1 MSLIAVVEDDASIRK
16 LILYALKNNGY
27 ETCGFECGA
36 DFFEAIS
43 SRVPDLVLLDIML
56 PDMDGVEIL
65 RRLRKGSA
73 TEQVPVMMITAM
85 GTEFDKVNAL
95 DSGADDYMTKPFG
108 VMEML
113 SRVRALLR
121 RTSSVKTEEHE
132 DAVLSE
138 GGVEMDTRRHLVRV
152 DGQEVTLA
160 YKEFELLHY
169 FLQNKGIVLS
179 REQLMQTVWGFDY
192 EGESRTVDMHIKTLR
207 QKLGRGGELI
217 QTVRGVG
224 YKLESREKTV

>member
-1 MSLIAVVEDDASIRK
+1 MSLIAVVEDDVSIRK

-27 ETCGFECGA
+27 EACGFECGA
-36 DFFEAIS
+36 DFFESVS

-56 PDMDGVEIL
+56 PDMDWVEIL

-73 TEQVPVMMITAM
+73 TASVPVMMITAM

-121 RTSSVKTEEHE
+121 RASPVQIGRASCRE
-132 DAVLSE
+132 
-138 GGVEMDTRRHLVRV
+138 RV
-152 DGQEVTLA
+152 
-160 YKEFELLHY
+160 
-169 FLQNKGIVLS
+169 
-179 REQLMQTVWGFDY
+179 
-192 EGESRTVDMHIKTLR
+192 
-207 QKLGRGGELI
+207 
-217 QTVRGVG
+217 
-224 YKLESREKTV
+224 

>member
-1 MSLIAVVEDDASIRK
+1 
-16 LILYALKNNGY
+16 
-27 ETCGFECGA
+27 
-36 DFFEAIS
+36 
-43 SRVPDLVLLDIML
+43 
-56 PDMDGVEIL
+56 
-65 RRLRKGSA
+65 
-73 TEQVPVMMITAM
+73 MMITAM

-121 RTSSVKTEEHE
+121 RAGPLQPDKKDESL
-132 DAVLSE
+132 LSE
-138 GGVEMDTRRHLVRV
+138 DGVVMDVRRRV
-152 DGQEVTLA
+152 VTVDKQEVTLA

-192 EGESRTVDMHIKTLR
+192 EGESRTVDMHVKTLR

-224 YKLESREKTV
+224 YKLESREKTL

>member
-207 QKLGRGGELI
+207 QKLGNSGSRI
-217 QTVRGVG
+217 HTVRNVG
-224 YKLESREKTV
+224 YRLGE

>member
-16 LILYALKNNGY
+16 LILYALKNNEY
-27 ETCGFECGA
+27 ETYGFACGA
-36 DFFEAIS
+36 DFFESVS
-43 SRVPDLVLLDIML
+43 SRIPDLILLDIML

-73 TEQVPVMMITAM
+73 TAHIPVMMITAM

-121 RTSSVKTEEHE
+121 RAGPLQPDKKDESL
-132 DAVLSE
+132 LSE
-138 GGVEMDTRRHLVRV
+138 DGVVMDVRRRV
-152 DGQEVTLA
+152 VTVDKQEVTLA

-224 YKLESREKTV
+224 YKLESREKTL

>member
-27 ETCGFECGA
+27 EACGFECGA
-36 DFFEAIS
+36 DFFESVSTHI
-43 SRVPDLVLLDIML
+43 PDLILLDIML

-65 RRLRKGSA
+65 RRLRKSGA
-73 TEQVPVMMITAM
+73 TQHVPVMMITAM
-85 GTEFDKVNAL
+85 GTEYDKVNAL
-95 DSGADDYMTKPFG
+95 DTGADDYMTKPFG

-121 RTSSVKTEEHE
+121 RASVSRPESQ
-132 DAVLSE
+132 DDSLLSE
-138 GGVEMDTRRHLVRV
+138 SGVEMDTLRHLVRV
-152 DGQEVTLA
+152 DGQEVVLA

-224 YKLESREKTV
+224 YKLESREKMP

>member
-1 MSLIAVVEDDASIRK
+1 MSLIAIVEDDASIRK

-27 ETCGFECGA
+27 EANGYECGA

-43 SRVPDLVLLDIML
+43 AQAPDLVLLDIML

-65 RRLRKGSA
+65 RRLRKSSA
-73 TEQVPVMMITAM
+73 MARVPVMMITAM
-85 GTEFDKVNAL
+85 GAEYDKVNAL

-121 RTSSVKTEEHE
+121 RAAPAEAENQGE
-132 DAVLSE
+132 ILSAS
-138 GGVEMDTRRHLVRV
+138 GVQMDLKRRQVV
-152 DGQEVTLA
+152 ADGEEVTLA

-207 QKLGRGGELI
+207 QKLGKCGELI
-217 QTVRGVG
+217 HPVRGVG
-224 YKLESREKTV
+224 YKLEDRESSL

>member
-27 ETCGFECGA
+27 ETAGFECGA
-36 DFFEAIS
+36 DFFESIS
-43 SRVPDLVLLDIML
+43 ERVPDLVLLDIML

-65 RRLRKGSA
+65 RRLRKGGA
-73 TEQVPVMMITAM
+73 TQHIPVMMITAM
-85 GTEFDKVNAL
+85 GTEYDKVNAL
-95 DSGADDYMTKPFG
+95 DTGADDYMTKPFG

-121 RTSSVKTEEHE
+121 RASVSRPDSQE
-132 DAVLSE
+132 DSLLSE
-138 GGVEMDTRRHLVRV
+138 SGVEMDTRRHLVRV
-152 DGQEVTLA
+152 DGQEITLA

-224 YKLESREKTV
+224 YKLESREKTS

>member
-1 MSLIAVVEDDASIRK
+1 MSLIAVVEDDVSIRK

-27 ETCGFECGA
+27 EACGFECGA
-36 DFFEAIS
+36 DFFESVS

-73 TEQVPVMMITAM
+73 TASVPVMMITAM

-121 RTSSVKTEEHE
+121 RASP
-132 DAVLSE
+132 
-138 GGVEMDTRRHLVRV
+138 VRT
-152 DGQEVTLA
+152 DP
-160 YKEFELLHY
+160 
-169 FLQNKGIVLS
+169 
-179 REQLMQTVWGFDY
+179 
-192 EGESRTVDMHIKTLR
+192 
-207 QKLGRGGELI
+207 
-217 QTVRGVG
+217 
-224 YKLESREKTV
+224 

>member
-65 RRLRKGSA
+65 RRLRKGGA
-73 TEQVPVMMITAM
+73 TEQIPVMMITAM

-121 RTSSVKTEEHE
+121 RTSSVKADAHE

>member
-16 LILYALKNNGY
+16 LILYALKNNDY

-36 DFFEAIS
+36 DFFESVSTRI
-43 SRVPDLVLLDIML
+43 PDLILLDIML

-65 RRLRKGSA
+65 RRLRKSG
-73 TEQVPVMMITAM
+73 TTQHIPVMMITAM
-85 GTEFDKVNAL
+85 GTEYDKVNAL
-95 DSGADDYMTKPFG
+95 DTGADDYMTKPFG

-121 RTSSVKTEEHE
+121 RASVSRPESQ
-132 DAVLSE
+132 DDSLLSE
-138 GGVEMDTRRHLVRV
+138 SGVEMDTLRHLVRV
-152 DGQEVTLA
+152 DGQEVVLA

-224 YKLESREKTV
+224 YKLESREKMP